1 MMRSHR
7 PSARG
12 IAVFA
17 FTIGVFV
24 IAGLGF
30 AYKMAEF
37 ALTIAR
43 DDIEGFGAVAVSI
56 YLIGMIPIVFITL
69 WAVVTGRFRDI
80 ERPKHRLFELDDEI
94 ERGGG
99 MAFTVEAHTST
110 RRT

>member
-1 MMRSHR
+1 MAAHR
-7 PSARG
+7 LTTRG
-12 IAVFA
+12 VAVFA

-30 AYKMAEF
+30 SYKMAEF

-43 DDIEGFGAVAVSI
+43 DDVEGFGAVAISI
-56 YLIGMIPIVFITL
+56 YLIGMIPIVFVTL

-80 ERPKHRLFELDDEI
+80 ERPKHRMLELDDEI

-99 MAFTVEAHTST
+99 MRFAVEADVPA
-110 RRT
+110 RRP

>member
-1 MMRSHR
+1 MATSRLT
-7 PSARG
+7 ARG
-12 IAVFA
+12 VAVFG

-43 DDIEGFGAVAVSI
+43 DDVEGFGAVAVSI
-56 YLIGMIPIVFITL
+56 YLIGMMPIVFVTL
-69 WAVVTGRFRDI
+69 WAVVTGRFRDV
-80 ERPKHRLFELDDEI
+80 ERPKHRMLELDDEI

-99 MAFTVEAHTST
+99 MRYVVETPGRGS
-110 RRT
+110 